1 MTDAPD
7 IETVLITGAAS
18 GIGRATA
25 QRLARRMRVVIADR
39 DISAAEAVA
48 AELTQAGQR
57 AHAVEVDV
65 SCRKSVAAM
74 MCAVD
79 SAIGPVHALFSNAG
93 INRRAPVEKIG
104 ETDWDAM
111 MDTHVKGAFLC
122 AQAVLPGMR
131 ARRRGAI
138 LMMSSDFAVMGFAG
152 AAAYAAA
159 KSAVYSLTKSLA
171 LEFAADGI
179 RVNALGPGP
188 VDTPLLR
195 ADRTPEQ
202 WEATRSNFIANLPM
216 HRLGRPE
223 EIAAV
228 ADFLLSG
235 RASYI
240 TGQIVHPNGG
250 QLSW

>member
-1 MTDAPD
+1 MTADTEM
-7 IETVLITGAAS
+7 ETVLITGAAS

-25 QRLARRMRVVIADR
+25 RRLAERMRVVIADR
-39 DISAAEAVA
+39 DGSAAHALA
-48 AELTQAGQR
+48 AELKQAGRQVF
-57 AHAVEVDV
+57 AVEVEV
-65 SCRKSVAAM
+65 SSRASVAAM
-74 MCAVD
+74 MRAIDGAV
-79 SAIGPVHALFSNAG
+79 GPVHALFSNAG
-93 INRRAPVEKIG
+93 INRRAPVGDITEA
-104 ETDWDAM
+104 DWDAM
-111 MDTHVKGAFLC
+111 MQTHVKGTFLC

-138 LMMSSDFAVMGFAG
+138 LTMSSDYAVLGFAG

-171 LEFAADGI
+171 LEFAADRI

-195 ADRTPEQ
+195 SGRTPGQ
-202 WEATRSNFIANLPM
+202 WEAAEARFVADLPM

-228 ADFLLSG
+228 ADFLLSD